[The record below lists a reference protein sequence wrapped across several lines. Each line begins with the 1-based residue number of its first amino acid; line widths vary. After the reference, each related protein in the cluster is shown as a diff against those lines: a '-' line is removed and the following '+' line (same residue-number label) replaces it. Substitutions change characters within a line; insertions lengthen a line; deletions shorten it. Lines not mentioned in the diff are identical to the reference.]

1 MENKEKPSATS
12 REEKKEI
19 TEMVKDFEQVLEGQN
34 TTVLALEYDLV
45 HTIGERI
52 QERLARIKQQTS
64 EETSNTHESVDGTAE
79 KAVGALCYLP
89 KSIHRLA
96 TRYADDHD
104 VTAKRFFFETML
116 IGLEQQG
123 IITHEQHLQA
133 LTLPNEYGWKGRGN
147 NSTTQK
153 LKTKKL

>member
-1 MENKEKPSATS
+1 MENQVKPSATS
-12 REEKKEI
+12 REEKNEI

-45 HTIGERI
+45 HTIGKRI

-64 EETSNTHESVDGTAE
+64 EETSNDNEPGMDTE

-116 IGLEQQG
+116 IGLEKQG
-123 IITHEQHLQA
+123 VITHEQHLEA
-133 LTLPNEYGWKGRGN
+133 LTLPNEYGWKGRGT

-153 LKTKKL
+153 LKD

>member
-1 MENKEKPSATS
+1 MENEVKPSAIS
-12 REEKKEI
+12 REEKEEVAKI
-19 TEMVKDFEQVLEGQN
+19 VKDLEQVLERQH
-34 TTVLALEYDLV
+34 TTTLVLEYALERVIEKKKQEKL
-45 HTIGERI
+45 TRI
-52 QERLARIKQQTS
+52 MQQTS
-64 EETSNTHESVDGTAE
+64 EETGNNNESGIAAE

-123 IITHEQHLQA
+123 VITHEQHLEA
-133 LTLPNEYGWKGRGN
+133 LTLPNEYGWKGR
-147 NSTTQK
+147 
-153 LKTKKL
+153 KKSDNC